1 MEEPILEVRN
11 VSKSY
16 SKSDFQLKDVTFS
29 IPYGTITGFI
39 GENGAGKTTMMGIIL
54 GTLHK
59 DRGVI
64 KLFGKE
70 LLEAEKEI
78 KEQIGVVFD
87 CANFSPGLDAVR
99 LGRVLRNVYE
109 RWNQEKYLYFLDRFS
124 LPSNQKLSGYSRG
137 MSMKLAIAVAL
148 SHDARLLILD
158 EATSGLDPVARDEIL
173 EVFLDFVS
181 DKRRSILLS
190 SHITS
195 DIEKIAD
202 DLIFIK
208 RGEIILQCAKE
219 KLLSVFSIAQ
229 YETHVWNELK
239 GDLPDVASYLQ
250 KGDIIQALIANK
262 DTALT
267 ENIQPSITIDD
278 ITKLLMKGE
287 RA

>member
-1 MEEPILEVRN
+1 MEEPILEVRQL
-11 VSKSY
+11 SKSY

-39 GENGAGKTTMMGIIL
+39 GENGAGKTTTMGIIL
-54 GTLHK
+54 GMLNK
-59 DRGVI
+59 DQGMI

-87 CANFSPGLDAVR
+87 CANFSPGLDAVK

-109 RWNQEKYLYFLDRFS
+109 RWNQEKYLYFIDRFS
-124 LPSNQKLSGYSRG
+124 LPSRRKLSSYSRG

-158 EATSGLDPVARDEIL
+158 EATSGLDPIARDEIL

-208 RGEIILQCAKE
+208 GGEIVLHCAKE
-219 KLLSVFSIAQ
+219 ELLSTFSIVH
-229 YETHVWNELK
+229 YDTRVWDELK
-239 GDLPDVASYLQ
+239 EGLPNVAAYVR
-250 KGDIIQALIANK
+250 KGDFIQALIANK
-262 DTALT
+262 DTAPA
-267 ENIQPSITIDD
+267 ENGQPNVTIDD

-287 RA
+287 